1 MVQSIYYI
9 IKFFLGDLCSKGYL
23 ERADQKMTEYLQKA
37 KPDVITSREETI
49 IYFTVCLDVIE
60 NLETQ
65 KLLYSL

>member
-49 IYFTVCLDVIE
+49 IYFTE
-60 NLETQ
+60 N
-65 KLLYSL
+65 